1 MATIFDSA
9 IQSLADFGFFEV
21 ILPFVLIY
29 AVTYGVLERTGIL
42 KGAKEQKKI
51 HQLLAFTI
59 SFIAIASAEI
69 VGTVTL
75 VSIYAV
81 MGLIVIVMLLI
92 LFSILGIKA
101 EEATY
106 GPWIVMFIAGIAVV
120 IYLSDILG
128 FRISWQTIIPI
139 VITLA
144 VFYGIIKF
152 ITGGEKEEAPAKK
165 EPEKPKEAPEVTKAP
180 KQVSQKQAEAIALIQ
195 KLGEQGKSEEEIQA
209 ELRKRKLP
217 VPRPGLEWEE

>member
-9 IQSLADFGFFEV
+9 VQSLADLGFFEV

-42 KGAKEQKKI
+42 KGTREPKKI

-81 MGLIVIVMLLI
+81 MGLVVLVMLLI
-92 LFSILGIKA
+92 LFSILGIKP
-101 EEATY
+101 EEASY
-106 GPWIVMFIAGIAVV
+106 GPWVVMFIAGIAAV

-128 FRISWQTIIPI
+128 LTISWRTIIPMA
-139 VITLA
+139 ITLL

-152 ITGGEKEEAPAKK
+152 ITSGEKEEEPVKK
-165 EPEKPKEAPEVTKAP
+165 ETEKPKEEAKAKP
-180 KQVSQKQAEAIALIQ
+180 PTQEEAREKGKKIIKAMQA
-195 KLGEQGKSEEEIQA
+195 QGKSEEEI
-209 ELRKRKLP
+209 LDKL
-217 VPRPGLEWEE
+217 VEEGFFIPRGVKLQDLGF